1 MRYLCDAGRNA
12 SCYYNQNYKNMA
24 VQVHRYLCHKIV
36 ADKTSPLLFHLRQS
50 AGSSQIQTIESIAHD
65 IEAMGALSAE
75 DVIHVTKSFVREL
88 KRVLLRGDKVKV
100 EGLGIF
106 SLTFYS
112 EGVETEKDCT
122 VKTIK
127 RVNIRFRVDN
137 TLRLVND
144 STATTRGGE
153 NNVEFVIQSPVT
165 GGGGTF
171 TVTGVSKN
179 DTPVPA
185 GSGNLTLN
193 TGDTLKIQGTALSA
207 AVIKANFATGPTD
220 QFNDRSLSDLGTV
233 SITPALI
240 TVNVTIATAIVAKLL
255 RADTGATV
263 YDFES

>member
-1 MRYLCDAGRNA
+1 
-12 SCYYNQNYKNMA
+12 MA
-24 VQVHRYLCHKIV
+24 VQVNRYLCNKIL
-36 ADKTSPLLFHLRQS
+36 ADKTSPLLFHLKQS
-50 AGSSQIQTIESIAHD
+50 AGSSQVQTIESIAHD

-165 GGGGTF
+165 GGGTF
-171 TVTGVSKN
+171 AVTGVSKN
-179 DTPVPA
+179 DTPVSA
-185 GSGNLTLN
+185 GSGNLTLH
-193 TGDTLKIQGTALSA
+193 TGDTLKIQGAALSA
-207 AVIKANFATGPTD
+207 AVIKANFATGPTYP
-220 QFNDRSLSDLGTV
+220 FNDRSLSDLGTV

-255 RADTGATV
+255 RTDTGATV